1 MSEQKEKP
9 ERKERRERPDRKA
22 RAERKERRERPE
34 RKERPARAERRER
47 PDRKERPARGER
59 RERAAK
65 PVKLNVINEPKE
77 SYTGGKSSLC
87 PGCGHDQIS
96 NVIIS
101 AAWENGIQPHR
112 IAKMSGIGCSSKTP
126 AYYLGQSHGFNT
138 VHGRMPSVTTG
149 AYAVNKDLLYIGV
162 SGDGDSA
169 SIGIGQ
175 LIHAIRRNM
184 DMVYIVENNGVY
196 GLTKGQYSATA
207 DIGSKKKKGP
217 INKTQ
222 PIDLCALAINL
233 GCTFVARSFSG
244 SKKQLNAILKA
255 AMSHKGFALIDVIS
269 PCVTFNNN
277 DESMRSYG
285 YVRDNE
291 ITLHMADYIPHFNP
305 IPEVEVPEG
314 NFRDITLHDG
324 STIRLE
330 TISDTHDPSDA
341 VAALTALHEAE
352 TMAKHVTGLLYFD
365 STKASLVEDLGLVDT
380 PLIDIP
386 DKELRPSEAMLNKI
400 NAAYLA

>member
-1 MSEQKEKP
+1 MSDK
-9 ERKERRERPDRKA
+9 
-22 RAERKERRERPE
+22 
-34 RKERPARAERRER
+34 PARA
-47 PDRKERPARGER
+47 AR
-59 RERAAK
+59 
-65 PVKLNVINEPKE
+65 PVKLNVINEPKD
-77 SYTGGKSSLC
+77 SYKGGPSSLC

-96 NVIIS
+96 NVIIN

-217 INKTQ
+217 INETQ
-222 PIDLCALAINL
+222 TIDLCALAINL

-244 SKKQLNAILKA
+244 SKKQLNSILKA

-277 DESMRSYG
+277 DESMKSYG
-285 YVRDNE
+285 YVKENE
-291 ITLHMADYIPHFNP
+291 ITLHMTDYIPHFNP
-305 IPEVEVPEG
+305 ITEVEVPEG
-314 NFRDITLHDG
+314 HFRDITLHDG

-330 TISDTHDPSDA
+330 TISKEHDPSDA
-341 VAALTALHEAE
+341 VAALTALHQAE
-352 TMAKHVTGLLYFD
+352 TNAKHVTGLLYFD
-365 STKASLVEDLGLVDT
+365 NTKASLAEDLGLVEK
-380 PLIDIP
+380 PLIDVA
-386 DKELRPSEAMLNKI
+386 DDELRPDKSTLDKI
-400 NAAYLA
+400 NAAFLG

>member
-1 MSEQKEKP
+1 MSDKP
-9 ERKERRERPDRKA
+9 T
-22 RAERKERRERPE
+22 
-34 RKERPARAERRER
+34 
-47 PDRKERPARGER
+47 
-59 RERAAK
+59 RAAK
-65 PVKLNVINEPKE
+65 PVKLNVINEPKD
-77 SYTGGKSSLC
+77 SYTGGPSSLC

-96 NVIIS
+96 NVIIN

-217 INKTQ
+217 INETQ

-244 SKKQLNAILKA
+244 SKKQLNSILKA

-277 DESMRSYG
+277 DESMKSYG
-285 YVRDNE
+285 YVKENE
-291 ITLHMADYIPHFNP
+291 ITLHMTDYIPHFNP
-305 IPEVEVPEG
+305 ITEVEVPEG
-314 NFRDITLHDG
+314 HFRDITLHDG
-324 STIRLE
+324 SPIRLE
-330 TISDTHDPSDA
+330 TISKEHDPSDA
-341 VAALTALHEAE
+341 VAALTALHQAE
-352 TMAKHVTGLLYFD
+352 TNAKHVTGLLYFD
-365 STKASLVEDLGLVDT
+365 NTKASLAEDLGLVEK
-380 PLIDIP
+380 PLIDVAE
-386 DKELRPSEAMLNKI
+386 DELRPDKSTLDKI
-400 NAAYLA
+400 NAAFLG

>member
-1 MSEQKEKP
+1 MSEK
-9 ERKERRERPDRKA
+9 R
-22 RAERKERRERPE
+22 
-34 RKERPARAERRER
+34 ERPARA
-47 PDRKERPARGER
+47 
-59 RERAAK
+59 
-65 PVKLNVINEPKE
+65 VKLNVINEPKD

-101 AAWENGIQPHR
+101 AAWESGIEPHR

-126 AYYLGQSHGFNT
+126 AYYLGKSHGFNT

-184 DMVYIVENNGVY
+184 DMVYIIENNGVY

-244 SKKQLNAILKA
+244 SKKQLNSLLKA

-277 DESMRSYG
+277 DESMKSYG
-285 YVRDNE
+285 YVKENE
-291 ITLHMADYIPHFNP
+291 ITLHMTDYIPHFNP
-305 IPEVEVPEG
+305 ITEVEVPEG
-314 NFRDITLHDG
+314 HYRDITLHDG

-330 TISDTHDPSDA
+330 TISEEHDPANA
-341 VAALTALHEAE
+341 VAALTALHNAE
-352 TMAKHVTGLLYFD
+352 EEAKHVTGLLYFD
-365 STKASLVEDLGLVDT
+365 NTKASLAEDMGLVEE
-380 PLIDIP
+380 PLIDIA
-386 DKELRPSEAMLNKI
+386 DENLRPSKSVLDEI
-400 NAAYLA
+400 NSGFMG

>member
-1 MSEQKEKP
+1 MS
-9 ERKERRERPDRKA
+9 D
-22 RAERKERRERPE
+22 
-34 RKERPARAERRER
+34 RPARA
-47 PDRKERPARGER
+47 
-59 RERAAK
+59 
-65 PVKLNVINEPKE
+65 VKLNVLNEPKE
-77 SYTGGKSSLC
+77 SYTGGPSSLC

-96 NVIIS
+96 NVIIT
-101 AAWENGIQPHR
+101 AAWENGLEPHR

-149 AYAVNKDLLYIGV
+149 AYAINKDLLYLGV

-207 DIGSKKKKGP
+207 DVGSKKKKGP
-217 INKTQ
+217 ANETQ

-233 GCTFVARSFSG
+233 GCSFVARSFSG
-244 SKKQLNAILKA
+244 SKKQLTSILKA

-285 YVRDNE
+285 YVKENE

-305 IPEVEVPEG
+305 MVEIEVPEG
-314 NFRDITLHDG
+314 HYRDITLHDG

-330 TISDTHDPSDA
+330 TISDEHDPSNA

-352 TMAKHVTGLLYFD
+352 AGKKQVTGLLYFD
-365 STKASLVEDLGLVDT
+365 ATKPSLAEDLGLVDEA
-380 PLIDIP
+380 LVDVP
-386 DKELRPSEAMLNKI
+386 DEALRPDRASLDALN
-400 NAAYLA
+400 AEFLA

>member
-1 MSEQKEKP
+1 MSDKP
-9 ERKERRERPDRKA
+9 QRAA
-22 RAERKERRERPE
+22 RA
-34 RKERPARAERRER
+34 
-47 PDRKERPARGER
+47 
-59 RERAAK
+59 
-65 PVKLNVINEPKE
+65 VKLNVINEPKD

-101 AAWENGIQPHR
+101 SAWESGIEPHR

-126 AYYLGQSHGFNT
+126 AYYLGKSHGFNT

-184 DMVYIVENNGVY
+184 DMVYIIENNGVY

-244 SKKQLNAILKA
+244 SKKQLNALLKA

-277 DESMRSYG
+277 DESMKSYG
-285 YVRDNE
+285 YVKENE
-291 ITLHMADYIPHFNP
+291 ITLHMTDYIPHFNP
-305 IPEVEVPEG
+305 ITEVEVPEG
-314 NFRDITLHDG
+314 HFTDITLHDG

-330 TISDTHDPSDA
+330 TISEEHDPSNA
-341 VAALTALHEAE
+341 VAALTALHNAE
-352 TMAKHVTGLLYFD
+352 QDAKHVTGLLYFD
-365 STKASLVEDLGLVDT
+365 NSKASLAEDLGLVET
-380 PLIDIP
+380 PLIDIA
-386 DKELRPSEAMLNKI
+386 DDELRPSKSVLDEI
-400 NAAYLA
+400 NSAFMG

>member
-1 MSEQKEKP
+1 MSEKS
-9 ERKERRERPDRKA
+9 
-22 RAERKERRERPE
+22 
-34 RKERPARAERRER
+34 ERPARA
-47 PDRKERPARGER
+47 
-59 RERAAK
+59 
-65 PVKLNVINEPKE
+65 VKLNVINEPKD

-87 PGCGHDQIS
+87 PGCGHDQVS

-101 AAWENGIQPHR
+101 AAWESGIEPHR

-126 AYYLGQSHGFNT
+126 AYYLGKSHGFNT

-184 DMVYIVENNGVY
+184 DMVYIIENNGVY

-244 SKKQLNAILKA
+244 SKKQLNSLIKA

-277 DESMRSYG
+277 DESMKSYG
-285 YVRDNE
+285 YVKENE

-305 IPEVEVPEG
+305 ITEVEVPEG
-314 NFRDITLHDG
+314 HYRDITLHDG

-330 TISDTHDPSDA
+330 TISEEHDPANA
-341 VAALTALHEAE
+341 VAALTALHNAEAD
-352 TMAKHVTGLLYFD
+352 AKHVTGLLYFD
-365 STKASLVEDLGLVDT
+365 NTKASLAEDLGLVET
-380 PLIDIP
+380 PLIDIA
-386 DKELRPSEAMLNKI
+386 DETLRPTKSVLDEI
-400 NAAYLA
+400 NSAFMG

>member
-1 MSEQKEKP
+1 MS
-9 ERKERRERPDRKA
+9 D
-22 RAERKERRERPE
+22 
-34 RKERPARAERRER
+34 RPARA
-47 PDRKERPARGER
+47 
-59 RERAAK
+59 
-65 PVKLNVINEPKE
+65 VKLNVLNEPKE
-77 SYTGGKSSLC
+77 SYTGGPSSLC

-96 NVIIS
+96 NVIIT
-101 AAWENGIQPHR
+101 AAWENGIEPHR

-149 AYAVNKDLLYIGV
+149 AYAINKELLYLGV

-207 DIGSKKKKGP
+207 DVGSKKKKGP
-217 INKTQ
+217 ANETQ

-244 SKKQLNAILKA
+244 SKKQLTSILKA

-285 YVRDNE
+285 YVKENE

-305 IPEVEVPEG
+305 MVEIEVPEG
-314 NFRDITLHDG
+314 HYRDITLHDG

-330 TISDTHDPSDA
+330 TISDEHDPSNA

-352 TMAKHVTGLLYFD
+352 AGKKHVTGLLYFD
-365 STKASLVEDLGLVDT
+365 ATKPSLAEDLGLVDQA
-380 PLIDIP
+380 LVDVS
-386 DKELRPSEAMLNKI
+386 DEALRPDRASLDALHAEF
-400 NAAYLA
+400 LA

>member
-1 MSEQKEKP
+1 MSDKP
-9 ERKERRERPDRKA
+9 K
-22 RAERKERRERPE
+22 RA
-34 RKERPARAERRER
+34 
-47 PDRKERPARGER
+47 
-59 RERAAK
+59 
-65 PVKLNVINEPKE
+65 VKLNVINEPKD

-96 NVIIS
+96 SVIIN
-101 AAWENGIQPHR
+101 AAWENGFQPLR
-112 IAKMSGIGCSSKTP
+112 IAKLSGIGCSSKTP

-217 INKTQ
+217 INETQ

-244 SKKQLNAILKA
+244 AKKQLNAILKA

-277 DESMRSYG
+277 DESMKSYG
-285 YVRDNE
+285 YVKENE
-291 ITLHMADYIPHFNP
+291 VTLHMTDYIPHFNP
-305 IPEVEVPEG
+305 ITEVDVPEG
-314 NFRDITLHDG
+314 HFRDITLHDG

-330 TISDTHDPSDA
+330 TISKEHDPSDA
-341 VAALTALHEAE
+341 VAALTALHDAE
-352 TMAKHVTGLLYFD
+352 TNAKHVTGLLYFD
-365 STKASLVEDLGLVDT
+365 NTKASLSEDLGLVDK
-380 PLIDIP
+380 PLVDVSN
-386 DKELRPSEAMLNKI
+386 DELRPSKSMLDKI
-400 NAAYLA
+400 NSAFLG

>member
-1 MSEQKEKP
+1 MSDK
-9 ERKERRERPDRKA
+9 
-22 RAERKERRERPE
+22 
-34 RKERPARAERRER
+34 PARAI
-47 PDRKERPARGER
+47 
-59 RERAAK
+59 
-65 PVKLNVINEPKE
+65 KLNVLNEPKD
-77 SYTGGKSSLC
+77 SYTGGPSSLC

-96 NVIIS
+96 NVIIT
-101 AAWENGIQPHR
+101 AAWENGIEPHR

-149 AYAVNKDLLYIGV
+149 AYAINKDLLYLGV

-207 DIGSKKKKGP
+207 DVGSKKKKGP
-217 INKTQ
+217 ANETQ

-244 SKKQLNAILKA
+244 SKKQLTSLLKA

-285 YVRDNE
+285 YVKENE
-291 ITLHMADYIPHFNP
+291 VTLHMADYIPHFNP
-305 IPEVEVPEG
+305 VEEIEVPEG
-314 NFRDITLHDG
+314 HYRDITLHDG

-330 TISDTHDPSDA
+330 TISSEHDPADA
-341 VAALTALHEAE
+341 MAALTALHEAE
-352 TMAKHVTGLLYFD
+352 NGKKHVTGLLYFD
-365 STKASLVEDLGLVDT
+365 ASKPSLAEDLGLVEE
-380 PLIDIP
+380 PLLDVPDEVLRP
-386 DKELRPSEAMLNKI
+386 DKASLDALN
-400 NAAYLA
+400 AEFLS

>member
-1 MSEQKEKP
+1 MSEKS
-9 ERKERRERPDRKA
+9 A
-22 RAERKERRERPE
+22 RA
-34 RKERPARAERRER
+34 AR
-47 PDRKERPARGER
+47 
-59 RERAAK
+59 
-65 PVKLNVINEPKE
+65 PVKLNVINEPKD
-77 SYTGGKSSLC
+77 SYKGGPSSLC

-96 NVIIS
+96 NVIIN

-217 INKTQ
+217 INETQ

-244 SKKQLNAILKA
+244 AKKQLNAILKA

-277 DESMRSYG
+277 DESMKSYG
-285 YVRDNE
+285 YVKENE
-291 ITLHMADYIPHFNP
+291 VTLHMADYIPHFNP
-305 IPEVEVPEG
+305 ITEVDVPEG
-314 NFRDITLHDG
+314 HFRDITLHDG

-330 TISDTHDPSDA
+330 TISKEHDPSDA

-352 TMAKHVTGLLYFD
+352 TDAKHVTGLLYFD
-365 STKASLVEDLGLVDT
+365 NTKASLSEDLGLVDK
-380 PLIDIP
+380 PLIDVSN
-386 DKELRPSEAMLNKI
+386 DELRPSKSTLDKI
-400 NAAYLA
+400 NSAFLS

>member
-1 MSEQKEKP
+1 MSD
-9 ERKERRERPDRKA
+9 RPA
-22 RAERKERRERPE
+22 RPA
-34 RKERPARAERRER
+34 RPARA
-47 PDRKERPARGER
+47 
-59 RERAAK
+59 
-65 PVKLNVINEPKE
+65 VKLNVLNEPKD
-77 SYTGGKSSLC
+77 SYTGGPSSLC

-96 NVIIS
+96 NVIIT
-101 AAWENGIQPHR
+101 AAWENGIEPHR

-149 AYAVNKDLLYIGV
+149 AYAINKDLLYLGV

-207 DIGSKKKKGP
+207 DVGSKKKKGP
-217 INKTQ
+217 ANETQ
-222 PIDLCALAINL
+222 PIDLCAMAINL

-244 SKKQLNAILKA
+244 SKKQLTTLLKA

-285 YVRDNE
+285 YVKENE
-291 ITLHMADYIPHFNP
+291 VTLHMADYIPHFNP
-305 IPEVEVPEG
+305 MQEVEVPEG
-314 NFRDITLHDG
+314 HFRDITLHDG

-330 TISDTHDPSDA
+330 TISDEHDPSDA
-341 VAALTALHEAE
+341 MAALMALHGAE
-352 TMAKHVTGLLYFD
+352 TGGKHVTGLLYFD
-365 STKASLVEDLGLVDT
+365 ATKPSLAEDLCLVDEALLDVPDEVLRPDKASLD
-380 PLIDIP
+380 
-386 DKELRPSEAMLNKI
+386 ALN
-400 NAAYLA
+400 AEFLS

>member
-1 MSEQKEKP
+1 MSEKP
-9 ERKERRERPDRKA
+9 A
-22 RAERKERRERPE
+22 
-34 RKERPARAERRER
+34 
-47 PDRKERPARGER
+47 
-59 RERAAK
+59 RAAK
-65 PVKLNVINEPKE
+65 PIKLNVINEPKD
-77 SYTGGKSSLC
+77 SYKGGPSSLC

-96 NVIIS
+96 NVIIN

-126 AYYLGQSHGFNT
+126 AYYLGQSPGFNT

-217 INKTQ
+217 INETQ

-244 SKKQLNAILKA
+244 AKKQLNAILKA

-277 DESMRSYG
+277 DESMKSYG
-285 YVRDNE
+285 YVKENE
-291 ITLHMADYIPHFNP
+291 VTLHMADYIPHFNP
-305 IPEVEVPEG
+305 ITEVDVPEG
-314 NFRDITLHDG
+314 HFRDITLHDG

-330 TISDTHDPSDA
+330 TISKEHDPSDA

-352 TMAKHVTGLLYFD
+352 SDAKHVTGLLYFD
-365 STKASLVEDLGLVDT
+365 NTKASLSEDLGLVDK
-380 PLIDIP
+380 PLIDVSN
-386 DKELRPSEAMLNKI
+386 DELRPSKSTLDKI
-400 NAAYLA
+400 NSAFLS

>member
-1 MSEQKEKP
+1 MSEKP
-9 ERKERRERPDRKA
+9 K
-22 RAERKERRERPE
+22 
-34 RKERPARAERRER
+34 RPARAI
-47 PDRKERPARGER
+47 
-59 RERAAK
+59 
-65 PVKLNVINEPKE
+65 KLNMLDEPKD

-96 NVIIS
+96 NVIVT
-101 AAWENGIQPHR
+101 AAWENGIEPHR
-112 IAKMSGIGCSSKTP
+112 VAKMSGIGCSSKTP
-126 AYYLGQSHGFNT
+126 AYYLGKSHGFNT

-149 AYAVNKDLLYIGV
+149 AYAINKDLLYIGV

-207 DIGSKKKKGP
+207 DIGSKKKKGAP
-217 INKTQ
+217 NETQ

-233 GCTFVARSFSG
+233 GCSFVARSFSG
-244 SKKQLNAILKA
+244 SKKQLTALLKA
-255 AMSHKGFALIDVIS
+255 AMSHKGFAFIDVIS

-285 YVRDNE
+285 YVKENE
-291 ITLHMADYIPHFNP
+291 ITLHMTDYIPHFNP
-305 IPEVEVPEG
+305 VEEVEVPG
-314 NFRDITLHDG
+314 GHYTDITLHDG

-330 TISDTHDPSDA
+330 TISSEHDPGNA
-341 VAALTALHEAE
+341 VAALTALHQAEADK
-352 TMAKHVTGLLYFD
+352 KHVTGLLYFD
-365 STKASLVEDLGLVDT
+365 SSKPSLAEDMELVDT
-380 PLIDIP
+380 PLVDVP
-386 DKELRPSEAMLNKI
+386 DAVLRPSKDTLDKI
-400 NAAYLA
+400 NAILHS

>member
-1 MSEQKEKP
+1 MSEKR
-9 ERKERRERPDRKA
+9 ERKERKI
-22 RAERKERRERPE
+22 
-34 RKERPARAERRER
+34 
-47 PDRKERPARGER
+47 
-59 RERAAK
+59 
-65 PVKLNVINEPKE
+65 KLNVINEPKD
-77 SYTGGKSSLC
+77 SYSGGKSSLC

-96 NVIIS
+96 SVIIS
-101 AAWENGIQPHR
+101 AAWENGVEPHK

-207 DIGSKKKKGP
+207 DIGSKKKKGA

-244 SKKQLNAILKA
+244 SKKQLKSLLKA

-277 DESMRSYG
+277 DESMKSYG
-285 YVRDNE
+285 YVKDNE
-291 ITLHMADYIPHFNP
+291 VTLHMTDYIPHFNP
-305 IPEVEVPEG
+305 ISEVEVPDG
-314 NFRDITLHDG
+314 HFKDITLHDG

-330 TISDTHDPSDA
+330 TISEEHDPTNA
-341 VAALTALHEAE
+341 MQALEALHDAE
-352 TMAKHVTGLLYFD
+352 TNAKHVTGLLYFD
-365 STKASLVEDLGLVDT
+365 NTKASLVEDLGLVDL
-380 PLIDIP
+380 PLIDVV
-386 DKELRPSEAMLNKI
+386 DDELRPNKDMLEKI
-400 NAAYLA
+400 NNAFLN